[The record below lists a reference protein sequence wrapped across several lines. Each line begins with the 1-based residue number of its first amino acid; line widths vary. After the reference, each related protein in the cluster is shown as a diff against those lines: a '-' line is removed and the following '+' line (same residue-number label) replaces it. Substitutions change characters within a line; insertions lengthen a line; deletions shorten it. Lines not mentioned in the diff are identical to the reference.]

1 MKNKKNR
8 NNKRNRKKN
17 KLMLPITSYWI
28 ILAYISIIVGF
39 VGELF
44 QKNNKVTLS
53 IAFAGAY
60 ICVLCM
66 AFNRAHGIVTFNPFV
81 DLKKK

>member
-1 MKNKKNR
+1 MKNKKN
-8 NNKRNRKKN
+8 KKKD

-44 QKNNKVTLS
+44 QKNNKITLS
-53 IAFAGAY
+53 IAYAGLF
-60 ICVLCM
+60 ICLICI
-66 AFNRAHGIVTFNPFV
+66 AINRAHDIVTFNPFV
-81 DLKKK
+81 DLKRK